1 MLTIRKITHRKKS
14 FNRKLQ
20 PPFEVESLCK
30 LMIVTDFASG
40 ETSLAKKK
48 NGSSTFF
55 VIAKSKRL

>member
-30 LMIVTDFASG
+30 LMIVKEFSC
-40 ETSLAKKK
+40 KVKQ
-48 NGSSTFF
+48 NFF
-55 VIAKSKRL
+55 TNFSIK